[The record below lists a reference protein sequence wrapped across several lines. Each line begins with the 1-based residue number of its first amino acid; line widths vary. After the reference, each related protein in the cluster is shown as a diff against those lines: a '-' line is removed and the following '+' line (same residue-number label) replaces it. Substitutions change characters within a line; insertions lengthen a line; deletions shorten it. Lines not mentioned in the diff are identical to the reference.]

1 METLWTLFGRHR
13 RRWLGCGRTLAFTVS
28 LWALRVKNWNVD
40 ISCCCQS
47 FQIIEG
53 TNIEAA
59 VLETTHLMFEIYF
72 FCAEYWRGWLIQKPP
87 ITEWHVGGPI
97 RAEPICDATWW
108 TTRWNGYSW
117 WNHHHRAPLGPPSY
131 GPRQIA
137 VVEGGKEV
145 ESWGLEH
152 HTSCDVTLLE
162 VCADCSGGN
171 RRFMYAAI
179 KSWWGWQLE
188 WLIQCLYCEGLCCI
202 LWPFIELCVLFW
214 LTLYMISKCFFV
226 NVNTLCPEDFCP
238 PKRVCLRQ
246 SSFQITSQLYTV
258 VVPGGWVGGGF
269 TFLLGW
275 GWYLPWELIVI
286 VSCSK

>member
-1 METLWTLFGRHR
+1 METLWTLFRRHR

-28 LWALRVKNWNVD
+28 LWAVRVKNWNVD

-59 VLETTHLMFEIYF
+59 VLETIHLMLEIYF

-87 ITEWHVGGPI
+87 ITEWHIGGPI

-108 TTRWNGYSW
+108 TTRWNGYNW
-117 WNHHHRAPLGPPSY
+117 WNHHHRPPLGPPSY
-131 GPRQIA
+131 RQRQIA
-137 VVEGGKEV
+137 VVESGKEV

-171 RRFMYAAI
+171 RRFVYAAI

-188 WLIQCLYCEGLCCI
+188 WIIQCLYREGVRCI
-202 LWPFIELCVLFW
+202 LWPSFELCDLICS
-214 LTLYMISKCFFV
+214 TLYTTLKCLSK
-226 NVNTLCPEDFCP
+226 VNTLCPEYFW
-238 PKRVCLRQ
+238 
-246 SSFQITSQLYTV
+246 SSQKSLPLTKLFPNGLTTYTV
-258 VVPGGWVGGGF
+258 VGGL

-275 GWYLPWELIVI
+275 GWHLPWELIVR
-286 VSCSK
+286 VFCSK